1 MEPEIL
7 ALTLPIR
14 RLVEFL
20 LRTGSIDSRFT
31 GFDRALEG
39 ARLHRK
45 LQRAAVKEYPDY
57 QAEAALKQDYTCA
70 GIAYTLEGR
79 ADGIFTDKDGTPTID
94 EIKTT
99 TLPPEFITGEQS
111 PEHWAQ
117 AQIYAA
123 IYARQQGL
131 PAMRVRLVYYQVD
144 EDLEFTFN
152 HDYSADALDAIV
164 TDLLTQYAPWAK
176 RSAEWQRISRASRQA
191 LPFPFA
197 SYRPG
202 QRAMMNAVYKTCT
215 EGGQLL
221 CQAPTG
227 IGKTMSVLFPALKAV
242 GEGGPIFYL
251 TARGTT
257 RAAAENALA
266 LLRTADPDLKL
277 RSVTLTA
284 KDKICLQEHR
294 ECTPEACPYANG
306 YYDRVKAALWDGLDT
321 HALTADSLQALARKH
336 KVCPFEL
343 GLDLSLWCDVVV
355 GDYNYLFDPVVH
367 LMRFF
372 ETAGD
377 YLFLI
382 DEAHNLPGRARDM
395 HSASLCKSAFYDAK
409 KRLGK
414 GKSSLKNALAKV
426 NNIFIEW
433 RHRCEEVLD
442 DSRFGRTYFEKS
454 RAEDFDRALTKLCEP
469 LEIWLDEHR
478 DPGET
483 HDALL
488 QLYFDIRAWLR
499 VADTFDNHFVL
510 QISAVGSE
518 VRAAMLC
525 LDPSDFLA
533 ADFAKGRA
541 AVLFS
546 ATLAPAG
553 YYKDLCGLPDARAVA
568 LRSPFDP
575 ANMGLWCARQVST
588 RYKDRAD
595 SIAKVSDL
603 LAVMAAAQPGHY
615 LAFFPSYSYLQQVW
629 ENFTARY
636 PDQPTLCQESSM
648 DEGQRTEFLAQF
660 LARDGKPLLGFAVLG
675 GVFGEGVDLTGESL
689 IGVAVVS
696 PGLPQ
701 IGPRQEQLRDYFEET
716 RGAGFDYAYRYPG
729 MNKVLQAAGRVIRTP
744 QDRGVVLLIDDRF
757 LAPDTRR
764 LMPPHWE
771 HLRVVDSADAWKDE
785 LAAFWKKHEP

>member
-70 GIAYTLEGR
+70 DIAYTLEGR

-152 HDYSADALDAIV
+152 HDYSVDALDAIV

-176 RSAEWQRISRASRQA
+176 RSAKWQRMSRASRQA

-257 RAAAENALA
+257 RAAAENALT
-266 LLRTADPDLKL
+266 LLRAADPDLKL

-321 HALTADSLQALARKH
+321 HALTADALQALARKH

-395 HSASLCKSAFYDAK
+395 HSASLCKSVFYDAK

-414 GKSSLKNALAKV
+414 GKSSLKNALTKV

-433 RHRCEEVLD
+433 RHRCEEVPG

-478 DPGET
+478 DPSET

-629 ENFTARY
+629 EDFAARY

-716 RGAGFDYAYRYPG
+716 RGAGFDYAYHYPG

-785 LAAFWKKHEP
+785 LAAFWKNHES

>member
-117 AQIYAA
+117 AQVYAA

-176 RSAEWQRISRASRQA
+176 RSAEWQRMSRASRQA

-266 LLRTADPDLKL
+266 LLRAADPDLKL

-321 HALTADSLQALARKH
+321 HALTADALQALARKH

-409 KRLGK
+409 KQLGK
-414 GKSSLKNALAKV
+414 GKSSLKNALTKV

-433 RHRCEEVLD
+433 RHRCEEVLG

-478 DPGET
+478 APGET

-744 QDRGVVLLIDDRF
+744 QDRGVVLLIDNRF

-764 LMPPHWE
+764 LVPPHWE

>member
-176 RSAEWQRISRASRQA
+176 RSAEWQRMSRASRQA

-266 LLRTADPDLKL
+266 LLRAADPDLKL

-321 HALTADSLQALARKH
+321 HALTADALQALARKH

-409 KRLGK
+409 KQLGK
-414 GKSSLKNALAKV
+414 GKSSLKNALTKV

-433 RHRCEEVLD
+433 RHRCEEVLG

-478 DPGET
+478 APGET

>member
-70 GIAYTLEGR
+70 DIAYTLEGR

-152 HDYSADALDAIV
+152 HDYSVDALDAIV

-176 RSAEWQRISRASRQA
+176 RSAKWQRMSRASRQA

-257 RAAAENALA
+257 RAAAENALT
-266 LLRTADPDLKL
+266 LLRAADPDLKL

-321 HALTADSLQALARKH
+321 HALTADALQALARKH

-395 HSASLCKSAFYDAK
+395 HSASLYKSVFYDAK

-414 GKSSLKNALAKV
+414 GKSSLKNALTKV

-433 RHRCEEVLD
+433 RHRCEEVPG

-478 DPGET
+478 DPSET

-629 ENFTARY
+629 EDFAARY
-636 PDQPTLCQESSM
+636 PDQPTLCQESTM

>member
-99 TLPPEFITGEQS
+99 TLLPEFITGEQS

-176 RSAEWQRISRASRQA
+176 RSAEWQRMSRASRQA

-257 RAAAENALA
+257 RAAAENALT
-266 LLRTADPDLKL
+266 LLRAADPDLKL

-321 HALTADSLQALARKH
+321 HALTADALQALARKH

-395 HSASLCKSAFYDAK
+395 HSTSLCKSAFYDAK

-414 GKSSLKNALAKV
+414 GKSSLKNALTKV

-433 RHRCEEVLD
+433 RHRCEEVLG

-603 LAVMAAAQPGHY
+603 LDVMAAAQPGHY

-629 ENFTARY
+629 EDFTARY

-785 LAAFWKKHEP
+785 LAAFWKNHES

>member
-176 RSAEWQRISRASRQA
+176 RSAEWQRMSRASRQA

-257 RAAAENALA
+257 RATAENALT
-266 LLRTADPDLKL
+266 LLRAADPDLKL

-321 HALTADSLQALARKH
+321 HALTADALQALAHKH

-414 GKSSLKNALAKV
+414 GKSSLKNALTKV

-433 RHRCEEVLD
+433 RHRCEEVLG

-575 ANMGLWCARQVST
+575 TNMGLWCARQVST

-629 ENFTARY
+629 EDFTARY

-729 MNKVLQAAGRVIRTP
+729 INKVLQAAGRVIRTP

>member
-176 RSAEWQRISRASRQA
+176 RSAEWQRMSRASRQA

-257 RAAAENALA
+257 RAAAENALT
-266 LLRTADPDLKL
+266 LLRAADPDLKL

-321 HALTADSLQALARKH
+321 HALTADALQALARKH

-395 HSASLCKSAFYDAK
+395 HSTSLCKSAFYDAK

-414 GKSSLKNALAKV
+414 GKSSLKNALTKV

-433 RHRCEEVLD
+433 RHRCEEVLG

-478 DPGET
+478 APGET

-603 LAVMAAAQPGHY
+603 LDVMAAAQPGHY

-629 ENFTARY
+629 EDFTARY

>member
-144 EDLEFTFN
+144 EDLEFTFT

-176 RSAEWQRISRASRQA
+176 RSAEWQRMSRASRQV

-202 QRAMMNAVYKTCT
+202 QRAMMNVVYKTCT

-257 RAAAENALA
+257 RAAAENALT
-266 LLRTADPDLKL
+266 LLRAADPDLKL

-321 HALTADSLQALARKH
+321 HALTADALQALARKH

-395 HSASLCKSAFYDAK
+395 HSASLCKSVFYDAK

-414 GKSSLKNALAKV
+414 GKSSLKNALIKV

-433 RHRCEEVLD
+433 RHRCEEVLG

-454 RAEDFDRALTKLCEP
+454 RAEDFDRVLTKLCEP

-478 DPGET
+478 DPSET

-595 SIAKVSDL
+595 SIVKVSDL

-629 ENFTARY
+629 EDFAARY

-757 LAPDTRR
+757 LATDTRR

-785 LAAFWKKHEP
+785 LEAFWKNHES

>member
-176 RSAEWQRISRASRQA
+176 RSAEWQRMSRASRQA

-257 RAAAENALA
+257 RATAENALT
-266 LLRTADPDLKL
+266 LLRAADPDLKL

-321 HALTADSLQALARKH
+321 HALTADALKALARKH

-414 GKSSLKNALAKV
+414 GKSSLKNALTKV

-433 RHRCEEVLD
+433 RHRCEEVLG

-629 ENFTARY
+629 EDFTARY

-729 MNKVLQAAGRVIRTP
+729 INKVLQAAGRVIRTP

>member
-70 GIAYTLEGR
+70 DIAYTLEGR

-152 HDYSADALDAIV
+152 NDYSVDALDAIV

-176 RSAEWQRISRASRQA
+176 RSAKWQRMSRASRQA

-257 RAAAENALA
+257 RAAAENALT
-266 LLRTADPDLKL
+266 LLRAADPDLKL

-321 HALTADSLQALARKH
+321 HALTADALQALARKH

-395 HSASLCKSAFYDAK
+395 HSASLCKSVFYDAK

-414 GKSSLKNALAKV
+414 GKSSLKNALTKV

-433 RHRCEEVLD
+433 RHRCEEVPG

-478 DPGET
+478 DPSET

-615 LAFFPSYSYLQQVW
+615 PAFFPSYSYLQQVW
-629 ENFTARY
+629 EDFAARY

-785 LAAFWKKHEP
+785 LAAFWKNHES

>member
-176 RSAEWQRISRASRQA
+176 RSAEWQRMSRASRQA

-257 RAAAENALA
+257 RAAAENALT
-266 LLRTADPDLKL
+266 LLRAADPDLKL

-321 HALTADSLQALARKH
+321 HALTADALQALARKH

-395 HSASLCKSAFYDAK
+395 HSASLCKSVFYDAK

-414 GKSSLKNALAKV
+414 GKSSLKNALTKV

-433 RHRCEEVLD
+433 RHRCEEVLG

-629 ENFTARY
+629 EDFAARY

>member
-117 AQIYAA
+117 AQVYAA

-176 RSAEWQRISRASRQA
+176 RSAEWQRMSRASRQA

-266 LLRTADPDLKL
+266 LLRAADPDLKL

-321 HALTADSLQALARKH
+321 HALTADALQALARKH

-409 KRLGK
+409 KQLGK
-414 GKSSLKNALAKV
+414 GKSSLKNALTKV

-433 RHRCEEVLD
+433 RHRCEEVLG

-478 DPGET
+478 APGET

>member
-117 AQIYAA
+117 AQVYAA

-176 RSAEWQRISRASRQA
+176 RSAEWQRMSRASRQA

-266 LLRTADPDLKL
+266 LLRAADPDLKL

-321 HALTADSLQALARKH
+321 HALTADALQALARKH

-409 KRLGK
+409 KQLGK
-414 GKSSLKNALAKV
+414 GKSSLKNALTKV

-433 RHRCEEVLD
+433 RHRCEEVLG

-478 DPGET
+478 APGET

-603 LAVMAAAQPGHY
+603 LAVMAVAQPGHY

>member
-144 EDLEFTFN
+144 EDLEFTFH

-176 RSAEWQRISRASRQA
+176 RSAEWQRMSRASRQA

-202 QRAMMNAVYKTCT
+202 QRAMMNAAYKTCT

-257 RAAAENALA
+257 RAAAENALT
-266 LLRTADPDLKL
+266 LLRAADPDLKL

-321 HALTADSLQALARKH
+321 HALTADSLQALAHKH

-409 KRLGK
+409 KRLEK
-414 GKSSLKNALAKV
+414 GKSSLKNALTKV

-433 RHRCEEVLD
+433 RHRCEEVLG

-629 ENFTARY
+629 EDFTARY
-636 PDQPTLCQESSM
+636 PEQPTLCQESSM

>member
-70 GIAYTLEGR
+70 DIAYTLEGR

-176 RSAEWQRISRASRQA
+176 RSAEWQRMSRASRQA

-202 QRAMMNAVYKTCT
+202 QRAMMNVVYKTCT

-257 RAAAENALA
+257 RAAAENALT
-266 LLRTADPDLKL
+266 LLRAADPDLKL

-321 HALTADSLQALARKH
+321 HALTADALQALARKH

-395 HSASLCKSAFYDAK
+395 HSASLCKSVFYDAK

-414 GKSSLKNALAKV
+414 GKSSLKNALTKV

-478 DPGET
+478 DPSET

-603 LAVMAAAQPGHY
+603 LAVMASAQPGHY

-629 ENFTARY
+629 EDFAARY

-716 RGAGFDYAYRYPG
+716 RGAGFDYAYHYPG

-785 LAAFWKKHEP
+785 LAAFWKNHES